1 MSYGILPPLAIIVL
15 ALVACPVLAQR
26 DNDPVGTSFEITG
39 QVRFVGGKKATAEGV
54 MIRLVSSGGSL
65 MDQTTTDSQGRFRF
79 TNMKMGQYTVSVQF
93 PGFKEAKQSVEI
105 SSFSRRAQ
113 ILFDLTPEQP
123 IAAHD
128 PADPARTPAGTIDAR
143 VPPEAQKEF
152 EKGQAA
158 LLDKKT
164 EKGVAALEK
173 AISLYPDFFEAH
185 LLLGTT
191 YRDAQQWEKAER
203 ALRRALILK
212 PQTALALVE
221 LGEVHRRQKKFAEAE
236 KVLLEGLKLDDD
248 SWQGHFTLGR
258 VYWERGEPAKA
269 GPPVGR
275 ALQLKPDYA
284 EAHLLGA
291 NVFMRVGLPQNALV
305 EYEEYLRLAP
315 KGEFA
320 EQTRE
325 IVQKLKRALVEKK
338 E

>member
-1 MSYGILPPLAIIVL
+1 MSRSISRLLP
-15 ALVACPVLAQR
+15 ALVLVLIACPVFAQR
-26 DNDPVGTSFEITG
+26 DRDAISTALEISG
-39 QVRFVGGKKATAEGV
+39 QVRFAGGKKAAAEGITV
-54 MIRLVSSGGSL
+54 RLESTGGSL
-65 MDQTTTDSQGRFRF
+65 MDQTATDSQGKFRF
-79 TNMKMGQYTVSVQF
+79 ANMKVGQYTVSVQAS
-93 PGFKEAKQSVEI
+93 GFKVAKQSVDI
-105 SSFSRRAQ
+105 SSFSPRIQ
-113 ILFDLTPEQP
+113 VLFDLMPEQP
-123 IAAHD
+123 GSANT
-128 PADPARTPAGTIDAR
+128 PADLTEKVNAR
-143 VPPEAQKEF
+143 VPLEAQKEF
-152 EKGQAA
+152 EKGRAA
-158 LLDKKT
+158 LSDKKT
-164 EKGVAALEK
+164 EKGLAALEK

-203 ALRRALILK
+203 ALRRALTLK

-325 IVQKLKRALVEKK
+325 IVQKLKQALAEKK
-338 E
+338 K